1 MFSLV
6 HSGASDQP
14 SSWSK
19 PRKDELRRWNN
30 EKKNDL
36 RINLFGYE
44 SDEVSILYISEKEN
58 RDYNQPAFY
67 K

>member
-1 MFSLV
+1 MKVDKIGREWPIQF
-6 HSGASDQP
+6 HI
-14 SSWSK
+14 
-19 PRKDELRRWNN
+19 RKRNN

-36 RINLFGYE
+36 QINLFGYE

-58 RDYNQPAFY
+58 RDDNQPAFY